1 VFEKIRS
8 VRIAHVQLERGVEVL
23 EMTGSIFAGPD
34 CESVEAEVAALIQ
47 GGKTRVI
54 FDLTGVRH
62 IDSAAIGSI
71 VRCLSRLRRA
81 QGDLRLAGAGSMV
94 EGTLKITQL
103 DRIIG
108 IYPTVAAADFF
119 SMDAPAK

>member
-1 VFEKIRS
+1 VFERIRS
-8 VRIAHVQLERGVEVL
+8 VQIARVQLERGVEVL
-23 EMTGSIFAGPD
+23 EMTGSILAGFD
-34 CESVEAEVAALIQ
+34 CENVEREVATLIQ

-54 FDLTGVRH
+54 FDLTRVKH

-81 QGDLRLAGAGSMV
+81 QGDLRLAGATSMV
-94 EGTLKITQL
+94 EGTLRVTQL

-108 IYPTVAAADFF
+108 IYPTVAAADFL
-119 SMDAPAK
+119 SMDTSAT